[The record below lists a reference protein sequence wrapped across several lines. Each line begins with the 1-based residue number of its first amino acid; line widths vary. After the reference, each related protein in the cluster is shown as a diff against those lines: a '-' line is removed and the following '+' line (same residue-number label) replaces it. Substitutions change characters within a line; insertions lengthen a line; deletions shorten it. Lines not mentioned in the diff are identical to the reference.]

1 MVRANRAGIWFVTND
16 KTNQHAEVSWDSDG
30 QPLSQAFD
38 DVYFSRAD
46 GLAETRHVFLQHNQ
60 LPERFARLAPNGHF
74 VIGETGFGS
83 GLNFLA
89 TWQLWHQHAP
99 ASAHLDFISVEKYP
113 LKAADLARALALWPE
128 LSTFAEPLLAAY
140 PTAPVAGFHRLEFAG
155 GRIRLTLI
163 IDEATH
169 GLEQLLASDHPQ
181 WRSSGVT
188 VDAWFL
194 DGFAPAKNP
203 EMWRPE
209 LFAAVADLSGPGTSA
224 ATFSAAGVVKRGLQQ
239 AGFAITKVPGYGR
252 KREMLS
258 AVRPE
263 TDTVLPLEER
273 STGKKYA
280 APWDL
285 PRNRMPKQRQA
296 VVIGGGLAGCHS
308 ARALAERGFEVTVL
322 ERQAQLAAGASG
334 NPQGVLYA
342 KLSYESSPLGEFN
355 LAALL
360 YAQRHYQAFWQA
372 GAQYG
377 QACGVLQ
384 LAYSPAEQRLQ
395 TQLCERLG
403 DYESLLA
410 PVDAQSASEIAD
422 MPLSVGG
429 LYFPRAGWLSPRH
442 VCAHLTDHP
451 NIRAITDAQV
461 LKLVYDADSDECRN
475 ETCDQ
480 DQAEV
485 WQLQLEDGSSLQASV
500 VVMANAYD
508 AQRFEQTRDQPLKA
522 IRGQVSYLPATRAS
536 EPLRTVLCADGYLAP
551 AHHGVH
557 CAGASFNLG
566 ATHSEVTEAD
576 HQSNLH
582 KLHHLCAALHWD
594 DVGTLEGRVGFRC
607 ATRDYLPVVGPVP
620 RREQFLEDYAPLRKD
635 AHADLPIAGDYWPGL
650 YLNVG
655 HGSRGLAYT
664 PLCAQLLATQI
675 CAEPRPVSRNLS
687 RALHP
692 ARFLIRDLIRSRV

>member
-1 MVRANRAGIWFVTND
+1 MTDGKA
-16 KTNQHAEVSWDSDG
+16 NQHVNQYAKVSWDSDG

-60 LPERFARLAPNGHF
+60 LPERFARLAPNDDF
-74 VIGETGFGS
+74 IIGETGFGS

-89 TWQLWHQHAP
+89 TWQLWQQHAP
-99 ASAHLDFISVEKYP
+99 TSAHLDFISVEKYP
-113 LKAADLARALALWPE
+113 LKAADLAQALALWPE
-128 LSTFAEPLLAAY
+128 LTAFAEPLLKAY
-140 PTAPVAGFHRLEFAG
+140 PAAPVTGFHRLEFAA

-169 GLEQLLASDHPQ
+169 GLEQLLASDHPR
-181 WRSSGVT
+181 WRASGVT

-209 LFAAVADLSGPGTSA
+209 LFGAVADLSGPGTSA

-239 AGFAITKVPGYGR
+239 AGFTITKVPGYGR

-258 AVRPE
+258 AVRPD
-263 TDTVLPLEER
+263 TDTVMAFAEKPA
-273 STGKKYA
+273 GKRYSL
-280 APWDL
+280 PWDL
-285 PRNRMPKQRQA
+285 LRTGAPEHRQA
-296 VVIGGGLAGCHS
+296 IVIGGGLAGCHS
-308 ARALAERGFEVTVL
+308 ARALADRGFEVTVL
-322 ERQAQLAAGASG
+322 ERHAQLAAEASG

-342 KLSYESSPLGEFN
+342 KLSHESSPLGEFN

-377 QACGVLQ
+377 QDCGVLH
-384 LAYSPAEQRLQ
+384 LAYSPAEQQLQ

-403 DYESLLA
+403 EYESLLT
-410 PVDAQSASEIAD
+410 PVDAQHASDIAGV
-422 MPLSVGG
+422 PVSLGG

-442 VCAHLTDHP
+442 ICARLTDHP
-451 NIRAITDAQV
+451 NIRVVMGAVATELILDEPCAEHRDPCWQV
-461 LKLVYDADSDECRN
+461 LLD
-475 ETCDQ
+475 
-480 DQAEV
+480 
-485 WQLQLEDGSSLQASV
+485 DGSRHQAPV
-500 VVMANAYD
+500 VVVANAYA
-508 AQRFEQTRDQPLKA
+508 AQHFSQTCEQPLKA
-522 IRGQVSYLPATRAS
+522 IRGQVSYLPATCAS
-536 EPLRTVLCADGYLAP
+536 EPLNTVLCADGYLAP

-566 ATHSEVTEAD
+566 ATHTDVTEAD
-576 HQSNLH
+576 HQSNVH
-582 KLHHLCAALHWD
+582 KLQHLGATLSWAD
-594 DVGTLEGRVGFRC
+594 TDPSTLEGRVGFRC
-607 ATRDYLPVVGPVP
+607 ATRDYLPMVGPVP
-620 RREQFLEDYAPLRKD
+620 RREQFLTDYGPLRKD
-635 AHADLPIAGDYWPGL
+635 AHANLPIAGDHWPGL

-664 PLCAQLLATQI
+664 PLCGQLLAAQI
-675 CAEPRPVSRNLS
+675 CAEPPPVSRSLS

>member
-1 MVRANRAGIWFVTND
+1 MTDDKANP
-16 KTNQHAEVSWDSDG
+16 HAKVSWDCDG
-30 QPLSQAFD
+30 QPLSLTFD

-46 GLAETRHVFLQHNQ
+46 GLAETRHVFLERNQ
-60 LPERFARLAPNGHF
+60 LPERFGRLAPNGHF
-74 VIGETGFGS
+74 IIGETGFGS

-89 TWQLWHQHAP
+89 TWQLWQKHAP
-99 ASAHLDFISVEKYP
+99 VSAHLDFISVEKYP

-128 LSTFAEPLLAAY
+128 LSAFADPLLAAY
-140 PTAPVAGFHRLEFAG
+140 PPAPVTGFHRLEFAE

-163 IDEATH
+163 IDEATRA
-169 GLEQLLASDHPQ
+169 LEQLLTSDHPR
-181 WRSSGVT
+181 WRASGVT

-239 AGFAITKVPGYGR
+239 AGFTITKVPGYGR

-258 AVRPE
+258 AVRPD
-263 TDTVLPLEER
+263 TDTGLAPAEKP
-273 STGKKYA
+273 TGRKYSV
-280 APWDL
+280 PWDL
-285 PRNRMPKQRQA
+285 PRTRASEHRQA
-296 VVIGGGLAGCHS
+296 IVIGGGLAGCHS
-308 ARALAERGFEVTVL
+308 ARALAERGFEVRVL
-322 ERQAQLAAGASG
+322 ERQAQLAAEASG

-342 KLSYESSPLGEFN
+342 KLSHESSPLGEFN

-360 YAQRHYQAFWQA
+360 YAQRHYHAFWQA
-372 GAQYG
+372 GTQYG
-377 QACGVLQ
+377 QACGVLH
-384 LAYSPAEQRLQ
+384 LAYSPAEQQLQ

-403 DYESLLA
+403 DYESLLTQ
-410 PVDAQSASEIAD
+410 VDAQRASEIAGVS
-422 MPLSVGG
+422 LSVGG
-429 LYFPRAGWLSPRH
+429 LYFPHAGWLSPRH
-442 VCAHLTDHP
+442 VCARLIDHP
-451 NIRAITDAQV
+451 NIRVVTDALAIELIFDELCNEHRNPCWQV
-461 LKLVYDADSDECRN
+461 LLD
-475 ETCDQ
+475 
-480 DQAEV
+480 
-485 WQLQLEDGSSLQASV
+485 DGSRHQAPV
-500 VVMANAYD
+500 VVIANAND

-522 IRGQVSYLPATRAS
+522 IRGQVSYLPATDAS
-536 EPLRTVLCADGYLAP
+536 QRLGTVLCAEGYLAP
-551 AHHGVH
+551 AHHGLH

-582 KLHHLCAALHWD
+582 KLKHLGTALNWAD
-594 DVGTLEGRVGFRC
+594 TDAGTLEGRVGFRC
-607 ATRDYLPVVGPVP
+607 ATRDYLPVVGPVA
-620 RREQFLEDYAPLRKD
+620 RREQFLADYAPLRKD
-635 AHADLPIAGDYWPGL
+635 AHADLPIAGDHWPGL

-664 PLCAQLLATQI
+664 PLCAQLLAAQI
-675 CAEPRPVSRNLS
+675 CAEPPPVSRSLS